1 MVASL
6 DKNSNAFKFHVPV
19 SDHIKSDMKKSSTKL
34 FFVITA
40 RIRRRG
46 MGNIFSVC
54 DSVHTAGGGGAVI
67 PILPEG
73 GKGTPIFPDG
83 GKGYP
88 QPSRWW
94 GTSSCLMVGCTSI
107 LPDGGG
113 CTPIL
118 TDGVVPPS
126 RSGPRSGRGV
136 PPIRTGWGY
145 PPPLPS
151 GADRSLATQGRG

>member
-54 DSVHTAGGGGAVI
+54 DSVHTAGGRGGR
-67 PILPEG
+67 G
-73 GKGTPIFPDG
+73 GLLSPFFLKV
-83 GKGYP
+83 GKVP
-88 QPSRWW
+88 PSF
-94 GTSSCLMVGCTSI
+94 LMVGRDTPS
-107 LPDGGG
+107 LPDGG
-113 CTPIL
+113 
-118 TDGVVPPS
+118 VPHP
-126 RSGPRSGRGV
+126 
-136 PPIRTGWGY
+136 
-145 PPPLPS
+145 
-151 GADRSLATQGRG
+151 A